1 LQVLESDSPPARL
14 IRASEIA
21 QYVYCPRA
29 WWLSKIVGAPS
40 ANTQALAAGTA
51 AHHRHGRMVWLSRAL
66 VAASVGAALMALV
79 VVILSLQ

>member
-1 LQVLESDSPPARL
+1 MQVLESDSPSARL

-29 WWLSKIVGAPS
+29 WWLSRIVGAPS
-40 ANTQALAAGTA
+40 ANTQALVAGTA

-66 VAASVGAALMALV
+66 VVASVGAVLMALV
-79 VVILSLQ
+79 VVILSSR